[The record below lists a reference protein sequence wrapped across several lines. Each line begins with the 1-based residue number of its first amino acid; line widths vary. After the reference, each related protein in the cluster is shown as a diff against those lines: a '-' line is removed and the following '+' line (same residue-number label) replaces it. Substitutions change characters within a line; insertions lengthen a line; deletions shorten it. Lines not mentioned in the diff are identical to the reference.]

1 MFRSIEQ
8 LKLNDNQCTCDDDD
22 DEVSDEDMIHAAE
35 AMSSINNI
43 PKTRSYEILCV
54 WMVLFVGIGRQVQQR
69 ES

>member
-8 LKLNDNQCTCDDDD
+8 LKLDNQCTCDN
-22 DEVSDEDMIHAAE
+22 DEEISDEDMIHAAE
-35 AMSSINNI
+35 AMSSINGI